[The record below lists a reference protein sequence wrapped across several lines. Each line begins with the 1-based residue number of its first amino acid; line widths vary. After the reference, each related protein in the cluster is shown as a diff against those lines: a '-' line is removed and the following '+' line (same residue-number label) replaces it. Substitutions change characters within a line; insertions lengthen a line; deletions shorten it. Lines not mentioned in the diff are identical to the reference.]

1 MTYTRYPS
9 YYKVFRCIAS
19 ACSDS
24 CCIGWEIDI
33 DEDTLKKY
41 RQVEGD
47 FGKRL
52 QENIQTFQE
61 QGRKCACFAMD
72 ETERCPFLNKE
83 NLCDIILNLGEEYL
97 GQICTDHPRYYDW
110 FVDGQECGVGLCCE
124 EAARLILEGKEFRL
138 VQEEVCQ
145 EEAYF
150 GDNTEISD
158 GLADKNTLSDE
169 QVHEPLSEA
178 LQEESEEREFE
189 QKLFAMREEL
199 FSEIS
204 CKKEW
209 SETMNSLYDM
219 AYQLQDEYDA
229 WIFEED
235 EWAAP
240 EGETQGEFPTWEET
254 FWQQEFLSELLDFYL
269 DLEINKEQWREWLQE
284 AKEQIPQILSYRDS
298 FEESHRE
305 IFSQYRQLL
314 YYFIYRHFM
323 SARQDDEVAEK
334 VIFALISTSVIE
346 LFGSWTWLQ
355 NGKDKFTLEQQ
366 IAICKMYSQEIE
378 YHEENMNKVAG
389 CMKFLE
395 G

>member
-9 YYKVFRCIAS
+9 YYKAFRCIAS

-33 DEDTLKKY
+33 DEDTVKKY
-41 RQVEGD
+41 RQIEGD

-52 QENIQTFQE
+52 QENIQIFQE
-61 QGRKCACFAMD
+61 QGKECACFAMD
-72 ETERCPFLNKE
+72 ETKRCPFLNQE

-110 FVDGQECGVGLCCE
+110 FLDGQECGVGLCCE

-145 EEAYF
+145 EEAYS
-150 GDNTEISD
+150 GENTEISD

-189 QKLFAMREEL
+189 QKLFPMREEL

-209 SETMNSLYDM
+209 FETMNSLYDM

-229 WIFEED
+229 WLFEED
-235 EWAAP
+235 EWAEP
-240 EGETQGEFPTWEET
+240 EGETQEEFPTWEET

-284 AKEQIPQILSYRDS
+284 AKEQIPQILSWRAS
-298 FEESHRE
+298 FEKNHQELS
-305 IFSQYRQLL
+305 SQYKQLL
-314 YYFIYRHFM
+314 YYFVYRHFM

-334 VIFALISTSVIE
+334 VIFALISTSMIE
-346 LFGSWTWLQ
+346 LLGIWIWLQ
-355 NGKDKFTLEQQ
+355 NGKEQFTLEQQ